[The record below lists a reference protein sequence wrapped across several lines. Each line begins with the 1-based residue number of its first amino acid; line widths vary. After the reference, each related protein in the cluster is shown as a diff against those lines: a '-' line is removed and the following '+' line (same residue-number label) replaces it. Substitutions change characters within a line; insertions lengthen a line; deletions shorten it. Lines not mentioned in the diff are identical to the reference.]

1 MTENK
6 VERIDGLTQGVDEKS
21 CQKHKGILKVT
32 LIGAFFN
39 ILLVGLKIVVG
50 FFIHSQSLIADGIH
64 SLSDL
69 VTDVAVI
76 VGERYWRAPADKD
89 HPYGHGRIETLVT
102 VFIGIVLGIVG
113 FYLGIQSINSLM
125 QEKKEIIYSTPMIIV
140 ALFSVISKEWLYRYS
155 VRIGNKVHSTAVI
168 ANAWHHRS
176 DSLSSIPVIIAGIG
190 ISINPAYSLLDPIG
204 ALVVSSFIIY
214 TAYQLTFPML
224 NSLIDHGVSP
234 EEIEK
239 LDKIALSIEGV
250 KSVHAVRSRSIGGGI
265 AIDLHVRVEPSMSV
279 YDGHIIAGKVKR
291 ALLKDGDNVVD
302 VLVHIEP
309 EGPPSEKRKEEIL
322 NQKT

>member
-6 VERIDGLTQGVDEKS
+6 VERIDGLTQAVDEGY
-21 CQKHKGILKVT
+21 QKHREILKVT
-32 LIGAFFN
+32 LIGAFLN
-39 ILLVGLKIVVG
+39 ILLVILKVVVG
-50 FFIHSQSLIADGIH
+50 FFIHSQSLVVDGVH

-69 VTDVAVI
+69 VTDIAVI

-89 HPYGHGRIETLVT
+89 HPYGHGRIETLIT
-102 VFIGIVLGIVG
+102 AFIGIVLGLVG
-113 FYLGIQSINSLM
+113 LYLGIQSIDSL
-125 QEKKEIIYSTPMIIV
+125 KGGNRADISSTPMIIV
-140 ALFSVISKEWLYRYS
+140 ALFSVISKEWLYQYT
-155 VRIGNKVHSTAVI
+155 VRVGKKVRSTAVI

-176 DSLSSIPVIIAGIG
+176 DSLGAIPVVIAGIG
-190 ISINPAYSLLDPIG
+190 ISINQSYNILDPIG
-204 ALVVSSFIIY
+204 ALIVSGFIIY

-224 NSLIDHGVSP
+224 SSLIDHGVSP

-239 LDKIALSIEGV
+239 LNKIALSVEGV

-265 AIDLHVRVEPSMSV
+265 AIDLHVRVEPSISV

-291 ALLKDGDNVVD
+291 MLLKDGENVVD

-309 EGPPSEKRKEEIL
+309 EESPPEKQKEEIS

>member
-1 MTENK
+1 MENK
-6 VERIDGLTQGVDEKS
+6 VEKIDELTRGVDES
-21 CQKHKGILKVT
+21 YQKHREILKVT
-32 LIGAFFN
+32 LIGAFLN
-39 ILLVGLKIVVG
+39 IFLVGLKIIVG
-50 FFIHSQSLIADGIH
+50 FLINSQSLVVDGVH

-76 VGERYWRAPADKD
+76 VGERYWKAPADKD
-89 HPYGHGRIETLVT
+89 HPYGHGRIETLIT
-102 VFIGIVLGIVG
+102 AFIGIVLGLVG
-113 FYLGIQSINSLM
+113 LYLGIQSINSL
-125 QEKKEIIYSTPMIIV
+125 KAGNRADIYSIPMVIV
-140 ALFSVISKEWLYRYS
+140 ALFSVISKEWVYRYTIR
-155 VRIGNKVHSTAVI
+155 VGNKVRSTAVI

-176 DSLSSIPVIIAGIG
+176 DSLGAIPVVIAGIG
-190 ISINPAYSLLDPIG
+190 ISINQSYNILDPIG
-204 ALVVSSFIIY
+204 ALIVSGFILY

-224 NSLIDHGVSP
+224 SLLIDHGVSP

-239 LDKIALSIEGV
+239 LDNIALSIEGV

-309 EGPPSEKRKEEIL
+309 EGTPSEKQKEEIL